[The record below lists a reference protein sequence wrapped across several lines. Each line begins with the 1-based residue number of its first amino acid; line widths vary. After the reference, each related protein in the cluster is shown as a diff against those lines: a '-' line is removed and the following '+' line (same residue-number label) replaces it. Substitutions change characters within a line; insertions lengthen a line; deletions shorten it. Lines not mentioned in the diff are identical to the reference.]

1 MGAVGERLCFIQ
13 VQPLRQRALRLL
25 LCWFRLLLC
34 WLQRAVGCPGVYS
47 HNYSAHNTALRTVN
61 ARHAYLVT
69 QVSDVAI
76 PALRHVL
83 APKEHVTVILHTG
96 IIENAVA
103 TDARSVEA
111 AARTVTDTTAAFTRA
126 FLELQRATP
135 AARARLLVLD
145 SPPQHFDTPMG
156 LFAAGRPQRRPC
168 RGALAANASHAQ
180 ALAHGPGNFRNIAKV
195 RGVALALA
203 ELAGGNA
210 STPAERRVAFVRGWA
225 TAAQLD
231 GADAHWHHDSPD
243 GGDGAD
249 RRNLAAGGA
258 DCTHDSPSALLYR
271 MQALVAAL
279 V

>member
-1 MGAVGERLCFIQ
+1 
-13 VQPLRQRALRLL
+13 
-25 LCWFRLLLC
+25 
-34 WLQRAVGCPGVYS
+34 
-47 HNYSAHNTALRTVN
+47 
-61 ARHAYLVT
+61 
-69 QVSDVAI
+69 VSDVAI

-83 APKEHVTVILHTG
+83 APNEHVTVILHTG
-96 IIENAVA
+96 LIENAVA

>member
-1 MGAVGERLCFIQ
+1 M
-13 VQPLRQRALRLL
+13 
-25 LCWFRLLLC
+25 
-34 WLQRAVGCPGVYS
+34 
-47 HNYSAHNTALRTVN
+47 
-61 ARHAYLVT
+61 
-69 QVSDVAI
+69 
-76 PALRHVL
+76 
-83 APKEHVTVILHTG
+83 
-96 IIENAVA
+96 
-103 TDARSVEA
+103 EA

-168 RGALAANASHAQ
+168 RAALAANASHAQ

-210 STPAERRVAFVRGWA
+210 STPAKRRVAFVRGWA

-231 GADAHWHHDSPD
+231 GPDAHWHHDSPD

-271 MQALVAAL
+271 CSRSSMGGGSACPVTHVTFVRLTRDGVL
-279 V
+279 CPVRRGYFYVVNY